1 MTMIF
6 VLICFITACICWGVL
21 SILFGVVAQIC
32 ALGQPVQE
40 GAVPAVVD
48 VGPMQVALGVE
59 VIVMIGGRGGER
71 MEVVGGV

>member
-1 MTMIF
+1 MLS
-6 VLICFITACICWGVL
+6 LI
-21 SILFGVVAQIC
+21 FGVVAQIC

-59 VIVMIGGRGGER
+59 VIVMIGGLGWEG
-71 MEVVGGV
+71 MVVVGGV